1 VSKNLIALILLAAL
15 SASASAETAKANSG
29 HGRRQSPAMQQE
41 MSDKAAKEKDRGET
55 SDPYWTPCDYYSTRD
70 PNGCGW

>member
-1 VSKNLIALILLAAL
+1 VNKTLLALILVTAL
-15 SASASAETAKANSG
+15 STPASAETAKARSAPG
-29 HGRRQSPAMQQE
+29 LRQSPATQQG
-41 MSDKAAKEKDRGET
+41 MSDKAAKEGAQSGT